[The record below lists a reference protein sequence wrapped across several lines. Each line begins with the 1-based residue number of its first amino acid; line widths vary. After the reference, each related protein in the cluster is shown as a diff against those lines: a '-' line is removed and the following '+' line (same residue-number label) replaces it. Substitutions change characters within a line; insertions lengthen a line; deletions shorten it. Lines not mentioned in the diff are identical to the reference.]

1 VVEPTGDL
9 PMTVKQIF
17 MLPLVAIMLLV
28 LSPAKAAEQG
38 TVQAI
43 IPWEGEGRV
52 FQIDTRRVQFLGALE
67 GVMYVENSKG
77 EMHEGFV
84 QCPIIQML
92 DLETG
97 TSEAFGHCEITAGPD
112 DVVYAQ
118 MSCKG
123 KVGDCTGKFI
133 LIDGEGKFAGISGEG
148 KLRVRSPLHALVADL
163 GSGALVRVAAGI
175 AVIKDLK
182 FSTP

>member
-1 VVEPTGDL
+1 
-9 PMTVKQIF
+9 MTFKSISL
-17 MLPLVAIMLLV
+17 LPLAAILL
-28 LSPAKAAEQG
+28 LAAMPLKAADQG
-38 TVQAI
+38 TVQAV

-52 FQIDTRRVQFLGALE
+52 FQIDSRRVQFLGALK

-84 QCPIIQML
+84 QCPIVQMM

-97 TSEAFGHCEITAGPD
+97 ATEAFGHCEITAGPE

-123 KVGDCTGKFI
+123 KVGDCAGKFI
-133 LIDGEGKFAGISGEG
+133 LIDGEGKFAGISGQG
-148 KLRVRSPLHALVADL
+148 DLRVRSPLHALAGGL
-163 GSGALVRVAAGI
+163 GSGDLVRVAAGI
-175 AVIKDLK
+175 AIIKDLK